1 MDKNKIGERIK
12 YERQRLDLSQLEL
25 GKLIGV
31 SKQCISGWETG
42 RTTPDSIT
50 LNKIAK
56 IFNLDVNYF
65 LEENICDINYA
76 KKSCEKY
83 PNLTKKEL
91 QIISKLRSMPAKRR
105 QAFEILL
112 DIRDENTVN

>member
-1 MDKNKIGERIK
+1 MDKTTIGERIK

-50 LNKIAK
+50 LNKIAG
-56 IFNLDVNYF
+56 IFNLDVNSF
-65 LEENICDINYA
+65 FNEININQNNNSNKNINPHYN
-76 KKSCEKY
+76 
-83 PNLTKKEL
+83 NLTEKEI
-91 QIISKLRSMPAKRR
+91 QIISKLRSMPPKKR

-112 DIRDENTVN
+112 DIKEDL

>member
-42 RTTPDSIT
+42 VS
-50 LNKIAK
+50 
-56 IFNLDVNYF
+56 
-65 LEENICDINYA
+65 
-76 KKSCEKY
+76 
-83 PNLTKKEL
+83 
-91 QIISKLRSMPAKRR
+91 LR
-105 QAFEILL
+105 
-112 DIRDENTVN
+112 

>member
-1 MDKNKIGERIK
+1 MDKTTIGERIK

-25 GKLIGV
+25 GKLVGV

-65 LEENICDINYA
+65 FADIFA
-76 KKSCEKY
+76 
-83 PNLTKKEL
+83 
-91 QIISKLRSMPAKRR
+91 RR
-105 QAFEILL
+105 
-112 DIRDENTVN
+112 RCC